1 MPRSPE
7 ATARWRA
14 AAKERREQ
22 QAAVERAVDCQRHM
36 AAQGRE
42 RRRDEVAAQLAD
54 RERQAMAAFRARGD
68 VGAEHDGE
76 AGP

>member
-22 QAAVERAVDCQRHM
+22 QAAVVRAVDRQRHM

-54 RERQAMAAFRARGD
+54 RERQAMAAWR
-68 VGAEHDGE
+68 EQHDIGSDR
-76 AGP
+76 P